1 MQTWGPQ
8 PVLSI
13 LWQGGR
19 GSRIPW
25 NRSGISICQTK
36 LVKFSWVHGL
46 NPFMNHLSNTYLRLP
61 TKNHLFGRFFA
72 IGLRLN
78 VNTILLEPTDSNED
92 HDNGRGVSARLCWPL
107 LLAWTA
113 WTSWTAWTFVS
124 WVDRVKRP
132 SDSPCLVLN
141 RSKQFSFFLG
151 AWHSGFSPSRAHI
164 GDKCPKK
171 EKPVLFPA
179 MFTFLKSSQIL
190 KLILGCCN
198 HQVDLKIITDNLSST
213 SPLVIIALEIHHLQ
227 IFILDFP
234 S

>member
-1 MQTWGPQ
+1 MKQHINIRQKINANLRPPNLFSRSYGKVEEDPG
-8 PVLSI
+8 SHEI
-13 LWQGGR
+13 DQG
-19 GSRIPW
+19 STYA
-25 NRSGISICQTK
+25 CQTK

-61 TKNHLFGRFFA
+61 TKNHLFSRFFA

-113 WTSWTAWTFVS
+113 WTAWTFVS

-141 RSKQFSFFLG
+141 RSKQFSFFWVLDIQLSVL
-151 AWHSGFSPSRAHI
+151 HVHISEISVQKRKSPSCSQQCLPFSNH
-164 GDKCPKK
+164 
-171 EKPVLFPA
+171 
-179 MFTFLKSSQIL
+179 LKSS
-190 KLILGCCN
+190 
-198 HQVDLKIITDNLSST
+198 SWS
-213 SPLVIIALEIHHLQ
+213 
-227 IFILDFP
+227 
-234 S
+234 